1 VGAVRA
7 IFFLYLGLIVAGI
20 VLASVVGLSHH

>member
-7 IFFLYLGLIVAGI
+7 IFFLYLGLILTGI
-20 VLASVVGLSHH
+20 VLAAIVGLTHH